1 MLQATLKFIYL
12 HHSPS
17 EAATPVKAQICLCD
31 FACLFWGSSL
41 QSFWSGHIS
50 ACLSSQLR
58 QQKPTAHSLGTDIFL
73 YDCFLFV
80 LQCCKDAF
88 HKLVWAALSLEL
100 WEKKMLF
107 GIYIIGNANCSWWNS
122 LEREQSQSS
131 PGGSSAE
138 ALEQSCCKRWRI
150 FFVN

>member
-88 HKLVWAALSLEL
+88 HKLVGQHLAWSC
-100 WEKKMLF
+100 EKKKKAFWDLHHWK
-107 GIYIIGNANCSWWNS
+107 C
-122 LEREQSQSS
+122 
-131 PGGSSAE
+131 
-138 ALEQSCCKRWRI
+138 
-150 FFVN
+150 